1 MKKTNRLILS
11 TLIFLLLIVQISY
24 AKAPEIV
31 LNQKKAVV
39 TIYVNDKD
47 GKQIVTGSGFIVDP
61 DGIIATNY
69 HIAKRWIDNAGAVIF
84 FKMENEAFLF
94 LDPEA
99 VLDNV
104 VSHDKD
110 NDIAILRVAGK
121 GFPAVKLATDYKP
134 NQGEE
139 IFVIGSPMG
148 LETTVS
154 NGIISSLREKAEL
167 IQITAPVSPGSSGS
181 PVFDSKGEVIGVATF
196 LIEGGQNLNFAIPI
210 KHVKNLIEK
219 AKKGELKKGR
229 ITTDFK
235 PLLPPPD
242 PESPARLLEAG
253 KQALEDKKHS
263 TLEMLALFSFKKL
276 IKQYPGSPEALIA
289 LDIISQKRWFC
300 IENDGGMIQ
309 FIDARSIRH
318 VNENTDR
325 VVIKMVP
332 LKGSEAYLLSLK
344 LLKLSG
350 IEDWKD
356 YGYTLF
362 LKEIDHVARRTAI
375 LGCQEYN
382 NDDRILYIMDVP
394 KKWENMTELDYLISG
409 LVLLKKY
416 KVASPATP

>member
-24 AKAPEIV
+24 AKVPEIV

-253 KQALEDKKHS
+253 KRALEYKKHS

-276 IKQYPGSPEALIA
+276 IKQYPGSPEASIA
-289 LDIISQKRWFC
+289 EDIISQKRWFFYG
-300 IENDGGMIQ
+300 EFDEAIQ
-309 FIDARSIRH
+309 FIDATAIRRM
-318 VNENTDR
+318 NKNTVR
-325 VVIKMVP
+325 VIIKMVP
-332 LKGSEAYLLSLK
+332 LGGTKLYSGCQEILK
-344 LLKLSG
+344 DNG

-356 YGYTLF
+356 YGYSLI
-362 LKEIDHVARRTAI
+362 LEEKDCIERRSAA
-375 LGCQEYN
+375 LQFQHCS
-382 NDDRILYIMDVP
+382 NDDRTLYIFNAP
-394 KKWENMTELDYLISG
+394 AKEWQYLAPGSKG
-409 LVLLKKY
+409 ERLLEFVCEEY
-416 KVASPATP
+416 